1 MIGASFDLSGINA
14 RLDRLTKAARKSTR
28 KAAQAGAQVYHD
40 ELKARVP
47 MSAKPH
53 KSGKKVYTP
62 GTLRRA
68 IYQAFVEAESG
79 ESQATYRVSWNK
91 SHAFYGKFLEY
102 GTSKMSAKP
111 FLRPGYDSAHSRA
124 LSAVQ
129 SVMRS
134 SIEEELSR

>member
-14 RLDRLTKAARKSTR
+14 RLDRVTKAARKSTR

-47 MSAKPH
+47 VSAQPH
-53 KSGKKVYTP
+53 KSGKKTYNP

-68 IYQAFVEAESG
+68 IYQAYVEDESNEG
-79 ESQATYRVSWNK
+79 QATYRVSWNK

-102 GTSKMSAKP
+102 GTSKMAAKP
-111 FLRPGYDSAHSRA
+111 FLRPGYDAAHQRA
-124 LSAVQ
+124 VTAVQ

-134 SIEEELSR
+134 AVEEELSP